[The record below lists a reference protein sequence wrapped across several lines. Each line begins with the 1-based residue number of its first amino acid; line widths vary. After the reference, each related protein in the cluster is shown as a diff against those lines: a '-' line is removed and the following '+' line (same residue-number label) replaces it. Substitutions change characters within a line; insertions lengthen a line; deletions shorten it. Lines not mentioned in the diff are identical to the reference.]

1 MSFWSN
7 PGQSI
12 SNAVSQVSNVVSSI
26 GQSISDL
33 GVQIDKSVNSVVPG
47 GWAMVGAIALTALS
61 LGSIDLEPE
70 VAAGAAGE
78 AAVGTG
84 AGATAGTAG
93 ASMTGTAGLGGAAG
107 TGLTTGAGASAGLTA
122 GSGALSTG
130 VAGLGGAAGTGLT
143 VGGIGAG
150 ATSALQAMAVAA
162 GTGALYGGG
171 AGGVNALISGTDPL
185 KGIVIGAVMGGLTA
199 GAANGLTSALTAS
212 GVDSAVA
219 PYMANALV
227 GASKSVAQG
236 ADPLTV
242 LENMSLSTG
251 LSALSSSAKSIL
263 NAEGANPVLSNIVA
277 NTGTG
282 AIGSAVKGGDVGTGA
297 FLGALNSAAS
307 QTIGAVKGAA
317 TDAYN
322 TLTAPSASAAPSD
335 PNAYGPVSPVQA
347 GDPTALQSQY
357 LTTQAQQIL
366 EQGQALQPTIAQQQ
380 AELAAA
386 GSKANDL
393 YTQAASDKTAMYDA
407 INSTYNPAY
416 ANVADLQGKAASMY
430 SQVEALQ
437 ATYDTNKAAYV
448 ADSTNKTAFNA
459 ANDAA
464 NQLNTLIPQ
473 YNTAAE
479 TFTTANTALENLYTA
494 QIAPLVQTYQ
504 ASNSALGDQ
513 LKTFVA
519 DQNALQNTSTQ
530 YSGIVND
537 LNTISTG
544 KLASDMNAPV
554 VSMQAPSASGF
565 TTAELAAIQQGQQD
579 ATNAAGTGTQS
590 ADTTGGGYLPPP
602 VGTVT
607 VDTNYQPDTTG
618 AGNPKAPIE
627 PAAFADS
634 SSPTGYS
641 GNDGEPVNQDGSP
654 YVPANS
660 DQAIQDQLLADAA
673 ANQQGTTG
681 GTTGGTA
688 PVTPTPV
695 DTGALPVTPTPVDT
709 GALPVTPT
717 PVSTGA
723 LPVTPTPVSTGALPV
738 TPTPVDTGTT
748 PVTPTPSTTDFANL
762 PVASPA
768 TGGVTAPANGGLPT
782 DTGTATTGSDTGTA
796 TTGSDT
802 GTATTGSTATTGGGT
817 ATTGGGTAT
826 TGSGTATTSSDAAT
840 AAAAAAIVAA
850 LTGTGSTST
859 GTGST
864 STGTGSTS
872 TGTGSTST
880 GTYNTTPA
888 SGLSATTLATPKATL
903 VKGTQIAS
911 PLGSFN
917 IPTVD
922 YGTPAANP
930 NSLAEIQNAAQ
941 GGIMHL
947 VDGGST
953 EGELPMKPSLIKGK
967 QVQHANLFG
976 LSEIPL
982 YKVPSF
988 DKTSTFAQGG
998 SIPKGHNPQFYSE
1011 GGLGSMQNKY
1021 VQGPGT
1027 GTSDSIPA
1035 MLSNGEFV
1043 IPADVVSSLG
1053 DGSNDGGAKVLDALL
1068 KTIRAHKQK
1077 HDSKHLPPD
1086 SKGALGYLLE
1096 AKRKVRS

>member
-1 MSFWSN
+1 MSGGN
-7 PGQSI
+7 PI
-12 SNAVSQVSNVVSSI
+12 SAVTDAFSSALGTDGSHGGLLGI
-26 GQSISDL
+26 GAQLD
-33 GVQIDKSVNSVVPG
+33 NSVRSVIPG
-47 GWAMVGAIALTALS
+47 GWATIGLAALAIAAPYAA
-61 LGSIDLEPE
+61 PE
-70 VAAGAAGE
+70 LFAASSGAGVGAGAAGD
-78 AAVGTG
+78 VFGG
-84 AGATAGTAG
+84 LAGTAG
-93 ASMTGTAGLGGAAG
+93 TGTGIGI
-107 TGLTTGAGASAGLTA
+107 TA
-122 GSGALSTG
+122 GDAALS
-130 VAGLGGAAGTGLT
+130 
-143 VGGIGAG
+143 
-150 ATSALQAMAVAA
+150 AA
-162 GTGALYGGG
+162 GTGAMYGG
-171 AGGVNALISGTDPL
+171 AMGGINSAIKGTDPL
-185 KGIVIGAVMGGLTA
+185 QGILAGAIMGGLTGA
-199 GAANGLTSALTAS
+199 SLTDVSSLLAANGVPQSMIQPMS
-212 GVDSAVA
+212 S
-219 PYMANALV
+219 ALV
-227 GASKSVAQG
+227 GAAKSIAGG
-236 ADPLTV
+236 ADPLTI
-242 LENMSLSTG
+242 LENTALSTG
-251 LSALSSSAKSIL
+251 LGQLSSSAKSLISPDIGTT
-263 NAEGANPVLSNIVA
+263 ASNIVA
-277 NTGTG
+277 SAGTG
-282 AIGSAVKGGDVGTGA
+282 ALGSVIKGGDAATGA
-297 FLGALNSAAS
+297 LSGAINSATGQTVGALNN
-307 QTIGAVKGAA
+307 AA
-317 TDAYN
+317 TSAYN

-335 PNAYGPVSPVQA
+335 PNAYGPLSPVQT

-357 LTTQAQQIL
+357 LTAQAQQLL
-366 EQGQALQPTIAQQQ
+366 EQGQALQPTLSQQQ

-386 GSKANDL
+386 GSKDNEM
-393 YTQAASDKTAMYDA
+393 YTQAVSDKSALDA
-407 INSTYNPAY
+407 AIKSTYDPAY

-437 ATYDTNKAAYV
+437 KTYGDNKAAYI

-513 LKTFVA
+513 MKTYTA
-519 DQNALQNTSTQ
+519 DQNTLQNTSNQ
-530 YSGIVND
+530 YSTVVNG

-544 KLASDMNAPV
+544 NLVSGMNAPV
-554 VSMQAPSASGF
+554 VEMKAPSASGF
-565 TTAELAAIQQGQQD
+565 TAAELAAIQQGQQD

-607 VDTNYQPDTTG
+607 VDTNYQPDTIG

-688 PVTPTPV
+688 PITPTPVDTGALPVTPTPV

-717 PVSTGA
+717 PVD
-723 LPVTPTPVSTGALPV
+723 TGALPV
-738 TPTPVDTGTT
+738 TPTPVDTGAL
-748 PVTPTPSTTDFANL
+748 PVTPTPSTTDLANL

-768 TGGVTAPANGGLPT
+768 TGGGTAPANGGLPT

-796 TTGSDT
+796 TTGG
-802 GTATTGSTATTGGGT
+802 GTATTGGGTATTGGGTATTGGGT

-826 TGSGTATTSSDAAT
+826 TGSDAAT
-840 AAAAAAIVAA
+840 AAAVAAIVAA
-850 LTGTGSTST
+850 L
-859 GTGST
+859 
-864 STGTGSTS
+864 TGTGSTS

-998 SIPKGHNPQFYSE
+998 SIPEGHNPQFYSE

>member
-695 DTGALPVTPTPVDT
+695 DTGALPVTPTPV
-709 GALPVTPT
+709 
-717 PVSTGA
+717 
-723 LPVTPTPVSTGALPV
+723 STGALPV

-817 ATTGGGTAT
+817 ATTG
-826 TGSGTATTSSDAAT
+826 SGTATTSSDAAT

-850 LTGTGSTST
+850 L
-859 GTGST
+859 
-864 STGTGSTS
+864 TGTGSTS

>member
-7 PGQSI
+7 PGQSL
-12 SNAVSQVSNVVSSI
+12 SNAVSQVSNVISSV

-33 GVQIDKSVNSVVPG
+33 GVQIDKVVNSVIPG

-61 LGSIDLEPE
+61 MGSIDLEPE
-70 VAAGAAGE
+70 VAAGEGTALATGT
-78 AAVGTG
+78 GTG
-84 AGATAGTAG
+84 AGAGDVFAGLSTTGSAAGTAG
-93 ASMTGTAGLGGAAG
+93 T
-107 TGLTTGAGASAGLTA
+107 
-122 GSGALSTG
+122 
-130 VAGLGGAAGTGLT
+130 T
-143 VGGIGAG
+143 VGGLSSG
-150 ATSALQAMAVAA
+150 ATSALSAMANAA

-171 AGGVNALISGTDPL
+171 IGGVNALIRGTDPL

-212 GVDSAVA
+212 GMVDSAVA
-219 PYMANALV
+219 PYIANALI
-227 GASKSVAQG
+227 GASKSVIQG

-251 LSALSSSAKSIL
+251 LSALSSSAKDIL
-263 NAEGANPVLSNIVA
+263 NANGSNPVLSNIIA

-282 AIGSAVKGGDVGTGA
+282 AIGAAAKGGDPATGA
-297 FLGALNSAAS
+297 FLGAINGTAN
-307 QTIGAVKGAA
+307 AVTGAA
-317 TDAYN
+317 KDAYN

-335 PNAYGPVSPVQA
+335 PNAYGPLSPVQA

-357 LTTQAQQIL
+357 LTAQAQQIL

-380 AELAAA
+380 AELDAA

-437 ATYDTNKAAYV
+437 TTYDTNKAAYT
-448 ADSTNKTAFNA
+448 ANSTNTTAFNA

-473 YNTAAE
+473 YNTAAQA
-479 TFTTANTALENLYTA
+479 FTAANTQLESLYA
-494 QIAPLVQTYQ
+494 SQIAPLIQTYQ

-519 DQNALQNTSTQ
+519 DQNTLQDTTVK
-530 YSGIVND
+530 YSDIVNN

-544 KLASDMNAPV
+544 KLVAGMNAPEV
-554 VSMQAPSASGF
+554 TMQAPSASGF
-565 TTAELAAIQQGQQD
+565 TAAELAAIQQGQQD

-590 ADTTGGGYLPPP
+590 AATNGAGYVAPSTSGDLTVTNQAAGGDKP
-602 VGTVT
+602 GTVT
-607 VDTNYQPDTTG
+607 VSYQDPVVDPNAVGGGNLTNQPYS
-618 AGNPKAPIE
+618 
-627 PAAFADS
+627 FADS
-634 SSPTGYS
+634 NSPTGYS
-641 GNDGEPVNQDGSP
+641 DNNGDPVNQDGSKYSP
-654 YVPANS
+654 PNP
-660 DQAIQDQLLADAA
+660 DQAIADQLATDAA
-673 ANQQGTTG
+673 VNQSGGTTG
-681 GTTGGTA
+681 GTTGGLPTTNATDLANAVVGSPATGGGTA
-688 PVTPTPV
+688 PVGGGLPT
-695 DTGALPVTPTPVDT
+695 
-709 GALPVTPT
+709 
-717 PVSTGA
+717 
-723 LPVTPTPVSTGALPV
+723 
-738 TPTPVDTGTT
+738 DTGTT
-748 PVTPTPSTTDFANL
+748 ATGGLPTTNTTDLANL

-768 TGGVTAPANGGLPT
+768 TGGGTAPANGGLPSTSTTDLANTVVASPTTGSGLPT
-782 DTGTATTGSDTGTA
+782 DTGTATTGGGTATTGSDTGTA

-802 GTATTGSTATTGGGT
+802 GTATTGGGT
-817 ATTGGGTAT
+817 GTTAG
-826 TGSGTATTSSDAAT
+826 DAA
-840 AAAAAAIVAA
+840 AVAAIVAA
-850 LTGTGSTST
+850 LTGGGGTST

-880 GTYNTTPA
+880 NIYNTTPT
-888 SGLSATTLATPKATL
+888 SGLSTTTLATPKATL

-998 SIPKGHNPQFYSE
+998 SVPEGHNPQFYSE

-1077 HDSKHLPPD
+1077 HDSQHLPPD